1 MDTKTPLTNS
11 GTAVS
16 QSNST
21 PSNSSQQGAGTAPN
35 QAPKRILIIDS
46 EPTRR
51 KERVAALKQR
61 GYAVFPALKI
71 EEARSRCRRG
81 TYDLII
87 VSTSANAEA
96 ALQLCEEIGKGNA
109 KQLVLRMSPGEVDG
123 KDPNTVSDDP
133 AALADKVQALLGSR
147 PTANPMAA

>member
-16 QSNST
+16 QSNPTTSH
-21 PSNSSQQGAGTAPN
+21 SSQQGQGAAQN
-35 QAPKRILIIDS
+35 QPAKRILIIDS

-96 ALQLCEEIGKGNA
+96 ALQLCEEIGKSNA
-109 KQLVLRMSPGEVDG
+109 KQLVLRMSPGEVDA
-123 KDPNTVSDDP
+123 KDQNLVSDDP
-133 AALADKVQALLGSR
+133 RALADKVQALLGGRAS
-147 PTANPMAA
+147 TNPIAA

>member
-1 MDTKTPLTNS
+1 MDTKTPLTNT

-16 QSNST
+16 QSNPT
-21 PSNSSQQGAGTAPN
+21 TSNSPQQTAAQNRP
-35 QAPKRILIIDS
+35 AKRILIIDS

-51 KERVAALKQR
+51 KERVSALKQR

-96 ALQLCEEIGKGNA
+96 ALQLCEEIGKSNA
-109 KQLVLRMSPGEVDG
+109 KQLVLRMASGEIDSN
-123 KDPNTVSDDP
+123 DQNMVSDDP
-133 AALADKVQALLGSR
+133 TALAEKVQALLGGHGS
-147 PTANPMAA
+147 ANPMAA

>member
-1 MDTKTPLTNS
+1 MDTKTPLTNT
-11 GTAVS
+11 GTSASESNPTTSNPAQQPTGAV
-16 QSNST
+16 Q
-21 PSNSSQQGAGTAPN
+21 N
-35 QAPKRILIIDS
+35 QAAKRILIIDS

-109 KQLVLRMSPGEVDG
+109 KQLVLRMSSSATDSN
-123 KDPNTVSDDP
+123 DQNMVSDDP
-133 AALADKVQALLGSR
+133 TALADRVQALLGGRGS
-147 PTANPMAA
+147 ANPIAA

>member
-1 MDTKTPLTNS
+1 MDTKTPLTNT

-16 QSNST
+16 QSNPT
-21 PSNSSQQGAGTAPN
+21 TSNSPQQATPAAQNRP
-35 QAPKRILIIDS
+35 AKRILIIDS

-51 KERVAALKQR
+51 KERVSALKQR

-87 VSTSANAEA
+87 ISTSANAEA

-109 KQLVLRMSPGEVDG
+109 KQLVLRMTSGEIDA
-123 KDPNTVSDDP
+123 KDQNMVSDDP
-133 AALADKVQALLGSR
+133 AALADKVQALLGGQGS
-147 PTANPMAA
+147 ANPIAA

>member
-11 GTAVS
+11 ATPVS
-16 QSNST
+16 QSSSPNSNPT
-21 PSNSSQQGAGTAPN
+21 QQASPAQN
-35 QAPKRILIIDS
+35 QNAKRILIIDS

-51 KERVAALKQR
+51 KERVSVLKQR

-87 VSTSANAEA
+87 VSTAPNAEA
-96 ALQLCEEIGKGNA
+96 ALQLCDEVGKSNT

-133 AALADKVQALLGSR
+133 TALADKVQSLLGGHAS
-147 PTANPMAA
+147 ANPMAA